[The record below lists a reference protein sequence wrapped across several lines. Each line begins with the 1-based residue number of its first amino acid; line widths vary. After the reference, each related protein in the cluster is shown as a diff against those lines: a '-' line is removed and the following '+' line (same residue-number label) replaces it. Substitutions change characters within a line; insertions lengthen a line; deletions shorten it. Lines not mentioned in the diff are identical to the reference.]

1 MSVKDPKGLGDF
13 LWIVFLIF
21 VAGIFLSIL

>member
-13 LWIVFLIF
+13 LWIVFLILVVGF
-21 VAGIFLSIL
+21 FISFL